1 MLAAPP
7 AGQLAAEFPRVVLVP
22 VSHDGTL
29 SSFRPAT
36 FIHAALKLLVF
47 YSCDILA
54 AVVTSLMFMTENL
67 APSFPLASCQSPPRA
82 RFHLNSLPLLLSAHV
97 LCGCRV
103 DTEHYR

>member
-7 AGQLAAEFPRVVLVP
+7 AGQLAAEFPRVVPVP
-22 VSHDGTL
+22 VSHNGTL
-29 SSFRPAT
+29 SSPAVFRS
-36 FIHAALKLLVF
+36 ALKLLIF
-47 YSCDILA
+47 YSCDIPA

-67 APSFPLASCQSPPRA
+67 APSFRLASCQSPPRA
-82 RFHLNSLPLLLSAHV
+82 HFHLNSLPLLLSAHV